1 MSPIKTNAVFI
12 HRAVLATAGALL
24 LAVIVAGCG
33 TTTSPTGADVAATPV
48 APGTLGATLKATAT
62 PRELR
67 GVYLAG
73 AKLAARQSTPACEN
87 DSCPGLGSGFYL
99 PSKNALSV
107 LTGGRVFFAKAKL
120 GECATLST
128 IASASD
134 SLSSVDSMQQFVEN
148 TSADLDVGGD
158 YKTSTLTVKGTAQ
171 VMTGSSSDIT
181 STFHSV
187 TLDVTTLT
195 GAVDFK
201 QDATCFAASN
211 IAPDYLKDF
220 ESLALIDEDKVGNA
234 TSWDGYVQ
242 FLKNNGS
249 HIMMQQQLGSRFQQ
263 WESSTSTA
271 SSLARTLSAKACA
284 DVEGLGTGEAGA
296 TGWSVSTCASYSAE
310 EREKAQKQTADST
323 KIIDGGTAQTRAELS
338 RGVTKERLGAFIG
351 SAQSADQAVA
361 YTFKPIWELLD
372 GIYASACATGGKGS
386 AACANVQRA
395 RNLQAAYEGWTAVS
409 CPELKSGSLVYQTM
423 AIEGTSS
430 LGINTYKCTAAKT
443 GCRASGDCHLG
454 GALGGVCYCY
464 GNTCLDTGEKV
475 SGTDQSRTEVRG
487 SQSGSYDKGVNKS
500 CYYKASVHCT
510 CQNGWAGGLPERN
523 LYLQS
528 GSY

>member
-1 MSPIKTNAVFI
+1 MLPIKTNAVFL
-12 HRAVLATAGALL
+12 HCAVPAIAGTLL

-33 TTTSPTGADVAATPV
+33 TTTSSAGAGADVTAAPA
-48 APGTLGATLKATAT
+48 APATTLKAAAA

-67 GVYLAG
+67 GVYVAG
-73 AKLAARQSTPACEN
+73 AKPAARQSTPACEN

-99 PSKNALSV
+99 PSTNALSV
-107 LTGGRVFFAKAKL
+107 LTGGRVFFARTKL

-158 YKTSTLTVKGTAQ
+158 YKTSTLTVQGTAQ

-181 STFHSV
+181 TAFHSV

-211 IAPDYLKDF
+211 IAPEYLKDF
-220 ESLALIDEDKVGNA
+220 EALALIAEDQVGNA
-234 TSWDGYVQ
+234 ASWDGYVQ
-242 FLKNNGS
+242 FLKTNGS

-263 WESSTSTA
+263 WESSTSTT
-271 SSLARTLSAKACA
+271 SSIARTLSAKACA
-284 DVEGLGTGEAGA
+284 DVEGLGTGEAGS
-296 TGWSVSTCASYSAE
+296 TGWSVSTCASYSKE
-310 EREKAQKQTADST
+310 EREKAQKETADST
-323 KIIDGGTAQTRAELS
+323 KIIDGGTAKTRAELKQ
-338 RGVTKERLGAFIG
+338 GVTKARLGAFIG
-351 SAQSADQAVA
+351 SAESADQAVA

-372 GIYASACATGGKGS
+372 SIYASACAAGGKGS

-464 GNTCLDTGEKV
+464 GNTCLDTGKKV

-487 SQSGSYDKGVNKS
+487 KQSGSYDKGVNNS
-500 CYYKASVHCT
+500 CYYKASVHCA